1 MTGIRKRVTIGFL
14 SIVALLF
21 FSGLVSLFELS
32 HMSNDIEAILDSSR
46 KSIEM
51 SKNMLDAIQNNE
63 RSVTYYTVLRDSLYA
78 DSCRTSLADFDVR
91 LRQAR
96 SDVSAEAQ
104 PRFDSLDLYTARLN
118 ETLSALLDNNAA
130 QSTAVPFDGRRW
142 YNTEYAPLYDRITD
156 EITNVMGHV
165 QSSLNPRAERLSR
178 NAYRSVTPVF
188 ISLVVMIVI
197 LLLFYYFVMIYTVKP
212 IIEMNRRLG
221 DYIRYKLPFDI
232 KAECQDEMRELKEKI
247 ESMVNNP
254 SKMK

>member
-51 SKNMLDAIQNNE
+51 SKNMLDAIHNNE

-78 DSCRTSLADFDVR
+78 DSCRTSLADFD
-91 LRQAR
+91 
-96 SDVSAEAQ
+96 
-104 PRFDSLDLYTARLN
+104 SLDLYTGLLY
-118 ETLSALLDNNAA
+118 ETLTTVLDDNAQ
-130 QSTAVPFDGRRW
+130 QSVIPFDGRRW

-156 EITNVMGHV
+156 EITKVMGSV

-197 LLLFYYFVMIYTVKP
+197 LLLFYYFVMIYTVRP
-212 IIEMNRRLG
+212 IIEMNKRLG
-221 DYIRYKLPFDI
+221 DYIRYKLPFDV

-247 ESMVNNP
+247 ASMVNNP

>member
-1 MTGIRKRVTIGFL
+1 MTIGFL

-51 SKNMLDAIQNNE
+51 SKNMLDAIHNNE

-78 DSCRTSLADFDVR
+78 DSCRTSLADFDSL

-104 PRFDSLDLYTARLN
+104 SRFDSLDLYTGLLY
-118 ETLSALLDNNAA
+118 ETLTTVLDGNAR
-130 QSTAVPFDGRRW
+130 QSVIPFDGRRW

-156 EITNVMGHV
+156 EITKVCLLYT
-165 QSSLNPRAERLSR
+165 SPSPR
-178 NAYRSVTPVF
+178 
-188 ISLVVMIVI
+188 
-197 LLLFYYFVMIYTVKP
+197 
-212 IIEMNRRLG
+212 
-221 DYIRYKLPFDI
+221 DW
-232 KAECQDEMRELKEKI
+232 
-247 ESMVNNP
+247 
-254 SKMK
+254 

>member
-51 SKNMLDAIQNNE
+51 SKNMLDAIHNNE

-78 DSCRTSLADFDVR
+78 DSCRTSLADFDSL

-104 PRFDSLDLYTARLN
+104 SRFDSLDLYTGLLY
-118 ETLSALLDNNAA
+118 ETLTTVLDGNAR
-130 QSTAVPFDGRRW
+130 QSVIPFDG
-142 YNTEYAPLYDRITD
+142 
-156 EITNVMGHV
+156 
-165 QSSLNPRAERLSR
+165 RAERLSR

-197 LLLFYYFVMIYTVKP
+197 LLLFYYFVMIYTVRP
-212 IIEMNRRLG
+212 IIEMNKRLG
-221 DYIRYKLPFDI
+221 DYIRYKLPFDV

-247 ESMVNNP
+247 ASMVNNP

>member
-51 SKNMLDAIQNNE
+51 SKNMLDAIHNNE

-78 DSCRTSLADFDVR
+78 DSCRTSLADFDSL

-104 PRFDSLDLYTARLN
+104 SRFDSLDLYTGLLY
-118 ETLSALLDNNAA
+118 ETLTPVLDGNAR
-130 QSTAVPFDGRRW
+130 QSVIPFDGRRW

-156 EITNVMGHV
+156 EITKVMGSV

-197 LLLFYYFVMIYTVKP
+197 LLLFYYFIMIYTVRP
-212 IIEMNRRLG
+212 IIEMNKRLG
-221 DYIRYKLPFDI
+221 DYIRYKLPFDV

-247 ESMVNNP
+247 ESMVNTP